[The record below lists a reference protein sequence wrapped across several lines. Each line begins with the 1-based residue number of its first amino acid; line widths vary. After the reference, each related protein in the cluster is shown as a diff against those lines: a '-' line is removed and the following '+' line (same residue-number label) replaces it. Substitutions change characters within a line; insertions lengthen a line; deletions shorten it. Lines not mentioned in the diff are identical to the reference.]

1 METWKIEELQAI
13 AQEIVDKAKEDGIGR
28 GEGDFTHDAHNVYL
42 YCCYTADFTPVVYY
56 RDTGYEGGDLCGLEL
71 RSIDGCW
78 YDEEENEF
86 SLTDE
91 EKQILQDAVNE
102 LIY

>member
-13 AQEIVDKAKEDGIGR
+13 AQDIVDKAKEAS
-28 GEGDFTHDAHNVYL
+28 EGFFTHDDHNIYL
-42 YCCYTADFTPVVYY
+42 ECDYIEDSTDVVYY
-56 RDTGYEGGDLCGLEL
+56 PDTGYEGGDLCGLEL
-71 RSIDGCW
+71 RNIDGCW

-86 SLTDE
+86 DLTDE